1 MAIIHTSKIAPVAE
15 KLKFKGVLEAA
26 YLIRFALDNKSNA
39 EIRHAMRGLFGPHWD
54 RANQQRRYY
63 NLLRSYVRQYHDAD
77 YMRYLL
83 KEDIQLRPQDQK
95 GHRQTLVR
103 YLITQHGLH
112 GASEVVNDL
121 G

>member
-1 MAIIHTSKIAPVAE
+1 MATIHTSKIAPIAA
-15 KLKFKGVLEAA
+15 KLHFKGVLEAA

-39 EIRHAMRGLFGPHWD
+39 EIRQAMGRLFGSHWD
-54 RANQQRRYY
+54 RANQQRRYF
-63 NLLRSYVRQYHDAD
+63 NLLRSYVKQYHDAD
-77 YMRYLL
+77 YVRYLL
-83 KEDIQLRPQDQK
+83 REDIHIRAQDQK